1 MFGVEGGSDRPDY
14 LVKGTGTVTECGVNG
29 RVGTVRYECLNRS
42 TEKDVER

>member
-1 MFGVEGGSDRPDY
+1 MFGVEGGSDLLDH
-14 LVKGTGTVTECGVNG
+14 LVKGTATVCGVNG